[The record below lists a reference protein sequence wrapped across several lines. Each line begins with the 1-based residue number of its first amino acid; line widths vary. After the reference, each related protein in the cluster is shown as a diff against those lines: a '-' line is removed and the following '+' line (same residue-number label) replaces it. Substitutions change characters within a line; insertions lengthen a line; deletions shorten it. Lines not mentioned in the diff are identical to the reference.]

1 LEVQY
6 FSLYGDGYSRF
17 AIKTEEEATRKV
29 VVVDM
34 SDMIITGMMDM
45 MTMVGDTTTMDMMMI
60 TDDMMITGMM
70 ITGMMDMMTMVG
82 DTTTMDMG
90 IIK

>member
-6 FSLYGDGYSRF
+6 FSLFGDGYSRF

-34 SDMIITGMMDM
+34 SDM
-45 MTMVGDTTTMDMMMI
+45 
-60 TDDMMITGMM
+60 M
-70 ITGMMDMMTMVG
+70 ITGMMDMMGDMMIMSDMMTGMDDMMIMMTMMGDMMIMDTDMVG
-82 DTTTMDMG
+82 T
-90 IIK
+90 IKYEISVIG